1 MQSNHRVIGVRYVS
15 SDRLLAIY
23 EMIARR
29 ERDRGAHGLLCS
41 VAAQF
46 TELGGA
52 GVVLTSPQEPL
63 TSFCMSNPTSASLM
77 DFEVIAGEGPYTAA
91 NNSEVAV
98 EGSDLMMQN
107 PRWTVFSPMAT
118 AIGVHAVFGFPIH
131 FGTIRLGALGLFR
144 DSVGDLSEDQYA
156 DAYLVTS
163 VIGRSILALQAGTDP
178 GRLSEDLQRGALFD
192 FAVHQAVGMV
202 SVQGS
207 MPTRDALVAL
217 QSHAFA
223 QEMGI
228 SDISAQIISRQ
239 ICFAPESGTWT
250 EEIG

>member
-1 MQSNHRVIGVRYVS
+1 MS

-46 TELGGA
+46 TQLGGA
-52 GVVLTSPQEPL
+52 GVVLTSSQEPL

-77 DFEVIAGEGPYTAA
+77 DFEVIAGEGPYTSA
-91 NNSEVAV
+91 NSSEVAV
-98 EGSDLMMQN
+98 EGSDLMTQN

-118 AIGVHAVFGFPIH
+118 AIGVRAVFGFPIRL
-131 FGTIRLGALGLFR
+131 GAVRLGALGLFR
-144 DSVGDLSEDQYA
+144 DTEGDLTEEQYA
-156 DAYLVTS
+156 DAYLVAS
-163 VIGRSILALQAGTDP
+163 VIGRWVLAMQSGAAP
-178 GRLSEDLQRGALFD
+178 GELSEDLQRGAMFD
-192 FAVHQAVGMV
+192 FAVHQAAGMV

-207 MPTRDALVAL
+207 MPVKDALVAV

-228 SDISAQIISRQ
+228 ADVAVQIISRQ
-239 ICFAPESGTWT
+239 ICFTPERYVD
-250 EEIG
+250 